1 MKSYD
6 ISDLNVLVLEKHLL
20 IRNLLTE
27 VFREF
32 GVPSVHSTPE
42 PQKAWKIFE
51 SFPIDIVFCD
61 WCDELDGLE
70 FLNRIRRDPD
80 TMNAFAPV
88 VILTANTELRHVCE
102 ARDAGMSE
110 FLAKP
115 VSARTIYER
124 IVAVIES
131 DRFFINNGDFFGP
144 DRRRHHSASHEG
156 RERRLRSSEH

>member
-6 ISDLNVLVLEKHLL
+6 ISGLNVLVLEKHLL

-42 PQKAWKIFE
+42 PKKAWKIFE
-51 SFPIDIVFCD
+51 SFPVDIVFCD
-61 WCDELDGLE
+61 WCAELDGLA
-70 FLNRIRRDPD
+70 FLSRIRRDPE
-80 TMNAFAPV
+80 TMNAYAPV

-102 ARDAGMSE
+102 ARDAGMTE

-115 VSARTIYER
+115 VSAQAIYER

-131 DRFFINNGDFFGP
+131 DRFFINSGEFFGP
-144 DRRRHHSASHEG
+144 DRRRHHADHHDG
-156 RERRLRSSEH
+156 KERRARTT